1 MVVGSVIGAG
11 IFLVPN
17 RIANLVG
24 CSSAMLAVWA
34 VAGFLSLFG
43 ALAIAE
49 LASQYPQA
57 GGLYV
62 FLRESYGRP
71 LAFLY
76 GWGLLAVI
84 QTGNIASLA
93 VALPFYLSYL
103 FRLSPSAEK
112 LVAVGAI
119 LVLTAANCLGIRW
132 GALIQNILTTVK
144 VVTLSLMTVLLLL
157 GSRVSKISPESP
169 KCDWTWSSL
178 GLAAIAALWA
188 YEGWHLVTFAGGEV
202 SRPEK
207 NLPRGLIAGMAL
219 VLTLYLAANAGYLHV
234 LTVGTIQERT
244 DVAAVSMEAVIG
256 RSAGIIVAAMIV
268 FSMLGA
274 MNGLILT
281 GPRVYYAMARDGL
294 FFRRLASVSSTCHV
308 PTHATLLQG
317 GLAAFMATVGDFG
330 QLLSYIIYAA
340 WIFYA
345 LTVASVWKLRRRAS
359 SPPFR
364 CPLYPLLGSL
374 FVGFSAYIV
383 LSNIVRQPVES
394 AVGIAIILL
403 GLPVYWIWSKN
414 KQLEGVR

>member
-84 QTGNIASLA
+84 QTGNIDSLA

-112 LVAVGAI
+112 FVAVGAI

-144 VVTLSLMTVLLLL
+144 VVTLSLMAVLLLL
-157 GSRVSKISPESP
+157 GGRVSKISPESP

-207 NLPRGLIAGMAL
+207 NLPRGLIVGMAL

-234 LTVGTIQERT
+234 LTVGTIQERS

-274 MNGLILT
+274 M
-281 GPRVYYAMARDGL
+281 
-294 FFRRLASVSSTCHV
+294 
-308 PTHATLLQG
+308 
-317 GLAAFMATVGDFG
+317 
-330 QLLSYIIYAA
+330 
-340 WIFYA
+340 
-345 LTVASVWKLRRRAS
+345 
-359 SPPFR
+359 
-364 CPLYPLLGSL
+364 
-374 FVGFSAYIV
+374 
-383 LSNIVRQPVES
+383 
-394 AVGIAIILL
+394 
-403 GLPVYWIWSKN
+403 
-414 KQLEGVR
+414 